1 MNRFRR
7 ILLVSHAEPQELQAL
22 RHALELATRNAARFD
37 ILILYP
43 SLPPEIQP
51 YRDSLEQGLKL
62 RLTEALTGQ
71 IGTGGGP
78 DIRLFAASTGQPSM
92 EVIRRVLAEGYDL
105 VVKEADSGD
114 TRETG
119 LHAGDMELLRK
130 CPCPVW
136 LCRPFR
142 HEPSRLK
149 IGVAIDPVS
158 EEPAAQGLSLR
169 LLQLAGS
176 LASLYSVPLHVISCW
191 DFPLEHYL
199 RHSTWVSLPDSEL
212 NQLVAQTRSRHEQAL
227 ESLTQAA
234 EIAAPLEIHRIRG
247 PAATSIPQWVEAGSM
262 DILIMG
268 TVARTGIPGFVIG
281 NTAEDILR
289 KIGCSLLALKPEGFV
304 SPVRL

>member
-1 MNRFRR
+1 MNQFRR

-22 RHALELATRNAARFD
+22 RHALQLAARNGARLD

-43 SLPPEIQP
+43 TLPPEIQP
-51 YRDSLEQGLKL
+51 YRESLEQGLKL
-62 RLTEALTGQ
+62 RLTDAMTGL
-71 IGTGGGP
+71 IPAGTSP
-78 DIRLFAASTGQPSM
+78 EIHLETVSTGIPSV

-114 TRETG
+114 TREAG

-158 EEPAAQGLSLR
+158 EEPAAHGLSVRLLR
-169 LLQLAGS
+169 LGGA
-176 LASLYSVPLHVISCW
+176 LASLYAVPLHVISCW
-191 DFPLEHYL
+191 DFPLENYL
-199 RHSTWVSLPDSEL
+199 RHSTWVSLPETEL
-212 NQLVAQTRSRHEQAL
+212 TDLVVQTRSRHEHTL
-227 ESLTQAA
+227 ERLIQEAGIDT
-234 EIAAPLEIHRIRG
+234 PLEIHRMRG
-247 PAATSIPQWVEAGSM
+247 PAAKSIPHLVEAGCV
-262 DILIMG
+262 DVLIMG

-289 KIGCSLLALKPEGFV
+289 KIDCSLLALKPEGFV